1 MFSESNTSVQFYPEA
16 TEMEYMCEGDAREV
30 WDAEHAPPVHQ
41 LDQVEMAKSDQ
52 KARVFEMTNQLVDPA
67 PKARP
72 RKKAPPPP
80 PPPIVAQSNH
90 VICDFT
96 PPPGYRVSNLR
107 KTFITPF

>member
-1 MFSESNTSVQFYPEA
+1 
-16 TEMEYMCEGDAREV
+16 MEYMCEGDAREA
-30 WDAEHAPPVHQ
+30 WDAKHATPVLQ
-41 LDQVEMAKSDQ
+41 LDQVEMADSKSDQ
-52 KARVFEMTNQLVDPA
+52 KKKARVFEMTNQLVDPA

-90 VICDFT
+90 VIYDFT